1 MAGVGVDEGQFVNG
15 LRRLGPGLLL
25 VAVAVGL
32 SFAVNQLLGVVSA
45 LIVAILLGAVVRNA
59 GLLPSRALPGVA
71 FSARR
76 LLRAGVVLLGLQLS
90 VPVLLDLRPGDLV
103 TVTATVIVTFAVTR
117 WLGRRF
123 GLGRDGSLLM
133 ATGFSICGAAA
144 IAAVSSVTKAD
155 DEDAATSV
163 AMVTLYG
170 TVAIVIFPALQ
181 PLLGFTDQ
189 QFGVWVGASIHE
201 VGQVVAAA
209 AVAGETALV
218 VAVVAKLGR
227 VVYLAPMVIAIG
239 ATRRRGGDGDAMS
252 AAPILPLF
260 VAGFIATATLRSVGV
275 VPEAVVDVANVVT
288 TVLLTAAMFGL
299 GTGIDLR
306 ALART
311 GTRAAALGAVATFVA
326 ALTAYAGLRLFS

>member
-1 MAGVGVDEGQFVNG
+1 MAEADVDKDQQAAAV
-15 LRRLGPGLLL
+15 RRLGPGLVV
-25 VAVAVGL
+25 VAIAVGL

-59 GLLPSRALPGVA
+59 GLLHPRAQPGVA
-71 FSARR
+71 FSARK

-103 TVTATVIVTFAVTR
+103 TVTATVLVTFAVTR

-123 GLGRDGSLLM
+123 GLSRDGSLLM

-170 TVAIVIFPALQ
+170 TVAIAVFPALQ
-181 PLLGFTDQ
+181 PVLGFTDQ

-218 VAVVAKLGR
+218 IAVVAKLGR

-239 ATRRRGGDGDAMS
+239 ATRRRSGDATS
-252 AAPILPLF
+252 AAPLLPLF
-260 VAGFIATATLRSVGV
+260 VAGFIATATLRSLGV
-275 VPEAVVDVANVVT
+275 VPEVVVDVANVVT

-311 GTRAAALGAVATFVA
+311 GARSAALGAVATLVA
-326 ALTAYAGLRLFS
+326 AATAYAGLRIFA